1 MRRLRGILI
10 FLGAIALPSSVW
22 AQAQAQATITEGW
35 VSNVVAPGT
44 YATPFVPQLVT
55 PNISFSTYSANP
67 VGATNATSGNVA
79 GAANATAENGRGSTG
94 SVMTVPVWHGPSAQ
108 GSPAA
113 SELSSTPSAASEES
127 DRPFNFGG
135 ARYEFRTVA
144 ARATLAKGNLKKA
157 VRTFNNEDVERQ
169 NQNNGA
175 VKYRGKTENLG

>member
-1 MRRLRGILI
+1 MRQWWGILI
-10 FLGAIALPSSVW
+10 FVGVIALHSSMW
-22 AQAQAQATITEGW
+22 AQGQATINEGW
-35 VSNVVAPGT
+35 ASNVVPPGT

-55 PNISFSTYSANP
+55 PNISFETYSANP

-94 SVMTVPVWHGPSAQ
+94 SVMTVPVWYGPGAAE
-108 GSPAA
+108 SPAV
-113 SELSSTPSAASEES
+113 EEGSSTPSVNSEEN

-157 VRTFNNEDVERQ
+157 VRIFSNEDVERQ
-169 NQNNGA
+169 NQNNGV
-175 VKYRGKTENLG
+175 VKYRGKVENMS